1 MALLHSLGARS
12 VPVVSKGEKFVF
24 AQSIG
29 DVADFLEIDVDTSP
43 QLSPEELIAKL
54 DMILLAAQRFIRQ
67 IPDDRLGENIKDR
80 PRTLRELGYHNSR
93 IVEALVEVGQG
104 AELTYSDYQ
113 DNPPADM
120 QTGEQIAAYGEGVR
134 QSLHAWWNELDDKE
148 CRFEVETY
156 FGTKPMHEVME
167 RSTWHPGQHLRQI
180 MMVLEGM
187 DVAPDQPLTAAD
199 FSGLPMPEK
208 VWDD

>member
-1 MALLHSLGARS
+1 MALLHGLGARS
-12 VPVVSKGEKFVF
+12 VPVISKGEEFVF

-29 DVADFLEIDVDTSP
+29 DVADFLEVEVDTSP

-54 DMILLAAQRFIRQ
+54 DMIVLAAQRFIRQ

-80 PRTLRELGYHNSR
+80 PRSLRDLGYHIFR
-93 IVEALVEVGQG
+93 IVEALVEVAEG
-104 AELTYSDYQ
+104 AELTYSYYQ
-113 DNPPADM
+113 DKPPADI
-120 QTGEQIAAYGEGVR
+120 QTGEQIATYGEGVR
-134 QSLHAWWNELDDKE
+134 QSLNAWWNGRENKD
-148 CRFEVETY
+148 CQAEVETY
-156 FGTKPMHEVME
+156 FGTKPLHEVME

-187 DVAPDQPLTAAD
+187 DVAPDQPLAAED
-199 FSGLPMPEK
+199 FAGLPMPEK